1 MWATVASFAVRAFLT
16 IGISKLLN
24 RNSSSGAQA
33 TGGGRVPVNPSTE
46 NKLPVVYGTAYMAGT
61 VTDAKINDKQDTMWY
76 VFAMSEVTDTGTLS
90 YDKVYWNGN
99 EVTFDPTIQSKVIK
113 WTTNGGQEDTK
124 VDGFGW
130 IYLFTNGSSSGV
142 NTGGQTAIQILS
154 DLDIPVDLRWTATC
168 TMDKTAFIIVKVKFN
183 QNSGL
188 TSMPTITAK
197 MTNTLTKPGAVL
209 LDYLHNERYGCGIPT
224 AAIDTASFAD
234 LDTYSD
240 QTITYY
246 DYPYTGATSTK
257 TRYRINGPIITGNEC
272 LTNVN
277 QLLDS
282 CDSWLKFDEI
292 TSQWS
297 VVINKAYDQ
306 APDAQLIADLYHVT
320 DDVLI
325 GGIDIN
331 PTDLNSTYNAV
342 ELQYPNTN
350 IKDGTDYQYISL
362 WDTEPAILSPN
373 EPFNR
378 QTITLPVVN
387 NAVQALYLGSR
398 RLYQGREDL
407 TVTFMLD
414 YSGIQ
419 IEAGDVI
426 RITSAVY
433 GWDASTG
440 FPDGKLFRVI
450 QVQEAKLAEGSLGA
464 NIVASEYNDSVYVDD
479 VIQDYIP
486 SDNTGLADPAIIGTP
501 AAPTVATSAL
511 SDGTVATFTVTGV
524 VPTVGQVLY
533 FDFFYGTTSTVADH
547 HLYRTIS
554 LASGDVTTAGSTQI
568 ITTTSFP
575 PGTYYWSVRARNNIA
590 AKSSVA
596 SSAYVWTGPSVTVW
610 DPGTSTGGIGT
621 TNIANA
627 AVTGVKV
634 ASNTITSTNL
644 TTTGITPGAYTS
656 ANITVD
662 AAGRITLV
670 ANGSSGGITGIE
682 IQDEGTNVVNANTLN
697 FVGTGVTASNVAG
710 VGTITISSG
719 GSIYTYITDNSFALN
734 GGVNP
739 PEDIRSR
746 TSYGT
751 SLIPTS
757 KQANTTTGS
766 YEAISWSGV
775 YPWYSKTSSTADGY
789 LADSHYAIACY
800 PDEAGIQDI
809 STVDLMGGRQGW
821 WTIIGAS
828 TTGYRTAN
836 TQFNNTSSIQVVPDV
851 DCFIQTAGWYK
862 IQQISNTSNISNAL
876 RLDSTL
882 STNLVYANCP
892 LTVHTTWDVE
902 ANATFAIYDMGVA
915 MRIVDTGTAGNAT
928 VLFAKSLTSTPNGWD
943 YNNIY
948 FIRP

>member
-1 MWATVASFAVRAFLT
+1 MPIFTAIAAWVVTAIGATGMWATVASFAVRAFLT

-24 RNSSSGAQA
+24 RNSGSDAQA

-46 NKLPVVYGTAYMAGT
+46 NKIPVVYGSAYMAGT
-61 VTDAKINDKQDTMWY
+61 VTDAKISADQKTMWY

-99 EVTFDPTIQSKVIK
+99 EVTFDGTDTAKVVS
-113 WTTNGGQEDTK
+113 WATNSDPPQVDTK
-124 VDGFGW
+124 VNGYGW
-130 IYLFTNGSSSGV
+130 IYLFTDGSSSGV
-142 NTGGQTAIQILS
+142 NTGGDTAIDILS
-154 DLDIPVDLRWTATC
+154 DTDIPADLRWTATC
-168 TMDKTAFIIVKVKFN
+168 TMDKTAFIIVKVIFN

-197 MTNTLTKPGAVL
+197 MTNTLTKPGAVV
-209 LDYLHNERYGCGIPT
+209 LDYLHNERYGCGVPT
-224 AAIDTASFAD
+224 ATLDTASFAD

-277 QLLDS
+277 QLMDA

-306 APDAQLIADLYHVT
+306 APNAQLIADLYHVT

-342 ELQYPNTN
+342 ELQYPDTN
-350 IKDGTDYQYISL
+350 IKDATGYQYISL

-486 SDNTGLADPAIIGTP
+486 SDNSGLADPAIIGTP
-501 AAPTVATSAL
+501 AAPTITTTSITAGNVASFWVL
-511 SDGTVATFTVTGV
+511 GTVPTG
-524 VPTVGQVLY
+524 QILY
-533 FDFFYGTTSTVADH
+533 MDFFYGNSSDPTTH
-547 HLYRTIS
+547 KLYRTETTNPGR
-554 LASGDVTTAGSTQI
+554 AWTSG
-568 ITTTSFP
+568 TTTYINVNDLYA
-575 PGTYYWSVRARNNIA
+575 GTWYWSIRARNNIA
-590 AKSSVA
+590 AKHGPA
-596 SSAYVWTGPSVTVW
+596 SSPYVWAGPSVTNVYEGSFAGW
-610 DPGTSTGGIGT
+610 SSSGSTFTGPDTTGMLVGMHVRVLEGVGVVAVSAKINNILSTTQFTMDSAPSVALSNSTISVYIGGIDSPNITSWSVGGNNITPYNPATGTGGLPYYALNPSTINISRSIGGTNFAVSNTALPVSVLSTTTRNIPIYIPGTNVGATLYYPYFQGT
-621 TNIANA
+621 ATLGMFYA
-627 AVTGVKV
+627 A
-634 ASNTITSTNL
+634 AS
-644 TTTGITPGAYTS
+644 TS
-656 ANITVD
+656 AMAPPNSRTLLITDSDDDGLGGVWYVLVYD
-662 AAGRITLV
+662 LFAAGTMSAYETYRANFGITLV
-670 ANGSSGGITGIE
+670 SDADATV
-682 IQDEGTNVVNANTLN
+682 QV
-697 FVGTGVTASNVAG
+697 VAG
-710 VGTITISSG
+710 VGVTGYSYFECDTEKLQTYYLKANLPLVIPFSQTFTDSLG
-719 GSIYTYITDNSFALN
+719 GASLLIA
-734 GGVNP
+734 GGCFCRNMTAGSNV
-739 PEDIRSR
+739 
-746 TSYGT
+746 
-751 SLIPTS
+751 SLIS
-757 KQANTTTGS
+757 GS
-766 YEAISWSGV
+766 LA
-775 YPWYSKTSSTADGY
+775 STATINP
-789 LADSHYAIACY
+789 YA
-800 PDEAGIQDI
+800 
-809 STVDLMGGRQGW
+809 
-821 WTIIGAS
+821 
-828 TTGYRTAN
+828 
-836 TQFNNTSSIQVVPDV
+836 
-851 DCFIQTAGWYK
+851 
-862 IQQISNTSNISNAL
+862 
-876 RLDSTL
+876 
-882 STNLVYANCP
+882 
-892 LTVHTTWDVE
+892 
-902 ANATFAIYDMGVA
+902 
-915 MRIVDTGTAGNAT
+915 
-928 VLFAKSLTSTPNGWD
+928 
-943 YNNIY
+943 
-948 FIRP
+948 